1 MPRLIT
7 IIFLC
12 LLLISCASKPPK
24 KTENPGDLY
33 VEGVNLM
40 KAKKYDKAI
49 KKFSEVKEEFP
60 FDPMALIA
68 TVKLGDAYFEQKE
81 YTLAMGVYED
91 FFNTHPEDDNIP
103 YVLSKLGECYEKLA
117 LSMDRDQSYLF
128 KAIEKYTYL
137 KNRYPSSTFMGV
149 VDERL
154 KKLQQKLA
162 DRELYVGEFYY
173 RSSQY
178 NAAVTRLEYMVKKYP
193 DVKGMDKA
201 FYYLAMSYG
210 ELGDPGKSDHYL
222 DRLKKEYPKSIY
234 GRTVRRERK
243 TLQAKKTEFPPSKSE
258 AIKRRDIDLRPQA
271 AKAPPE
277 EQGVATH
284 TVKGE
289 TQPAP
294 TPVEKKQAVTEKE
307 KAPVEKEI
315 APKAVTP
322 PEKTQIPE
330 EKEHAQPVMTAR
342 DNREEVPQ
350 VASAREEKQVQPVA
364 TAGDGG
370 QTQPAPTPV
379 EKKQV
384 VTEKE
389 KTPEEKVP
397 AEKGVAPSAKSEAKS
412 RTPGEAKKEETKT
425 DKEKGSGGLAFI
437 DKSKPIDIVSDTM
450 EGFDKEKYVV
460 FKGSVIAKQ
469 DDLYIFSDL
478 MEAYMNEETNE
489 ISRAYAKGNVKI
501 VKQDRTATANEA
513 FFDNAKGEIVLKDN
527 VVVFQ
532 GQDKVTGNVITYY
545 VNEDKVVVQGQPE
558 KRARAILTPKK

>member
-1 MPRLIT
+1 
-7 IIFLC
+7 
-12 LLLISCASKPPK
+12 
-24 KTENPGDLY
+24 
-33 VEGVNLM
+33 M

-68 TVKLGDAYFEQKE
+68 TVKLGDVYFEQKE

-117 LSMDRDQSYLF
+117 LSMDRDQSYLY

-137 KNRYPSSTFMGV
+137 KNRYPSSSSTGV
-149 VDERL
+149 ADERL

-173 RSSQY
+173 RSLQY

-193 DVKGMDKA
+193 DAKGMDKA
-201 FYYLAMSYG
+201 FYYLATSYG
-210 ELGDPGKSDHYL
+210 ELGDPAKSDYYF

-234 GRTVRRERK
+234 GRTVVRERKERK
-243 TLQAKKTEFPPSKSE
+243 TLQAKKMEPPSPKPE
-258 AIKRRDIDLRPQA
+258 AAKRRDIDLRPQI
-271 AKAPPE
+271 AKAPEE
-277 EQGVATH
+277 EQSAATRP
-284 TVKGE
+284 VKDE
-289 TQPAP
+289 AQPAP
-294 TPVEKKQAVTEKE
+294 ILAEKE
-307 KAPVEKEI
+307 KAPAEKDLAPQAAAPSEKTQAPEDKERI
-315 APKAVTP
+315 QPITIAKDSGKEAPKATVQAKEEKRVPPVEVTTAKEAGP
-322 PEKTQIPE
+322 AQPAPEKTQARE
-330 EKEHAQPVMTAR
+330 DKERIQPVTTSETKSPTA
-342 DNREEVPQ
+342 
-350 VASAREEKQVQPVA
+350 K
-364 TAGDGG
+364 
-370 QTQPAPTPV
+370 
-379 EKKQV
+379 
-384 VTEKE
+384 
-389 KTPEEKVP
+389 
-397 AEKGVAPSAKSEAKS
+397 
-412 RTPGEAKKEETKT
+412 EAKKEEKKADKKA
-425 DKEKGSGGLAFI
+425 DKEKGPGGLAFI

-469 DDLYIFSDL
+469 DDLYIFTDV

-489 ISRAYAKGNVKI
+489 ISKAYAKGNVKI

-532 GQDKVTGNVITYY
+532 NQDKVTGNIITYY
-545 VNEDKVVVQGQPE
+545 VDEDKIVVQGQPE
-558 KRARAILTPKK
+558 KRARAVLTPRKK

>member
-7 IIFLC
+7 IILLC
-12 LLLISCASKPPK
+12 LLLVSCASSQPK

-68 TVKLGDAYFEQKE
+68 TVKLGDVYFEQKE

-103 YVLSKLGECYEKLA
+103 YVLSRLGECYEKLA
-117 LSMDRDQSYLF
+117 LSMDRDQSYLY

-137 KNRYPSSTFMGV
+137 KNRYPSSSSTGV
-149 VDERL
+149 ADERL

-173 RSSQY
+173 RSLQY
-178 NAAVTRLEYMVKKYP
+178 NAAITRLEYMVKKYP
-193 DVKGMDKA
+193 DAKGIDKA
-201 FYYLAMSYG
+201 FYCLAMSYG
-210 ELGDPGKSDHYL
+210 ELGDPAKSDYYF
-222 DRLKKEYPKSIY
+222 DRLRKEYPKSIY
-234 GRTVRRERK
+234 GRTVVRRERK
-243 TLQAKKTEFPPSKSE
+243 TLQAKKMEPPSPKPE
-258 AIKRRDIDLRPQA
+258 TAKRRDIDLRPQIV
-271 AKAPPE
+271 KAPEE
-277 EQGVATH
+277 EQGAATQAI
-284 TVKGE
+284 KGE
-289 TQPAP
+289 AQPAP
-294 TPVEKKQAVTEKE
+294 IPAEKE
-307 KAPVEKEI
+307 KAPAEKEL
-315 APKAVTP
+315 APQVAAP
-322 PEKTQIPE
+322 SEKTQAPE
-330 EKEHAQPVMTAR
+330 DKEHIQPITVAK
-342 DNREEVPQ
+342 DSGKEVPQ
-350 VASAREEKQVQPVA
+350 TPPAKEEKQVQPVA
-364 TAGDGG
+364 ATAKDAG
-370 QTQPAPTPV
+370 QTQPAPKKTQAPEDKERVQPVATSEVKSPTP
-379 EKKQV
+379 K
-384 VTEKE
+384 
-389 KTPEEKVP
+389 
-397 AEKGVAPSAKSEAKS
+397 
-412 RTPGEAKKEETKT
+412 EAKKEEKKANKKA
-425 DKEKGSGGLAFI
+425 DKEKGPGGLAFI

-469 DDLYIFSDL
+469 DDLYIFTDV

-489 ISRAYAKGNVKI
+489 ISKAYAKGNVKI

-532 GQDKVTGNVITYY
+532 GQDKVTGNIITYY
-545 VNEDKVVVQGQPE
+545 VDEDKVVVQGQPE
-558 KRARAILTPKK
+558 KRARAVLTPRKK

>member
-7 IIFLC
+7 IILLC
-12 LLLISCASKPPK
+12 LLLVSCASSQPK

-68 TVKLGDAYFEQKE
+68 TVKLGDVYFEQKE

-103 YVLSKLGECYEKLA
+103 YVLSRLGECYEKLT
-117 LSMDRDQSYLF
+117 LSMDRDQSYLY

-137 KNRYPSSTFMGV
+137 KNRYPSSSFAGV
-149 VDERL
+149 ADERL

-173 RSSQY
+173 RSLQY
-178 NAAVTRLEYMVKKYP
+178 NAAITRLEYMVKKYP
-193 DVKGMDKA
+193 DAKGIDKA
-201 FYYLAMSYG
+201 FYCLAMSYG
-210 ELGDPGKSDHYL
+210 ELGDPAKSDYYF
-222 DRLKKEYPKSIY
+222 DRLRKEYPKSIY
-234 GRTVRRERK
+234 GRTVVRRERK
-243 TLQAKKTEFPPSKSE
+243 TLQAKKMEPPSPKPE
-258 AIKRRDIDLRPQA
+258 TAKRRDIDLRPQIV
-271 AKAPPE
+271 KAPEE
-277 EQGVATH
+277 EQGAATQA
-284 TVKGE
+284 VKGE
-289 TQPAP
+289 AQPAP
-294 TPVEKKQAVTEKE
+294 IPAEKE
-307 KAPVEKEI
+307 KAPAGKEF
-315 APKAVTP
+315 APQVAAP
-322 PEKTQIPE
+322 SEKTQAPE
-330 EKEHAQPVMTAR
+330 DKERVQPITVAK
-342 DNREEVPQ
+342 DSGKEVPQ
-350 VASAREEKQVQPVA
+350 TPPAKEEKQVQPVA
-364 TAGDGG
+364 VTAKDAG
-370 QTQPAPTPV
+370 QTQPAP
-379 EKKQV
+379 KKTQ
-384 VTEKE
+384 
-389 KTPEEKVP
+389 TPEDKERVQP
-397 AEKGVAPSAKSEAKS
+397 VATSEVKSP
-412 RTPGEAKKEETKT
+412 TPKEAKKEEKKSDKKA
-425 DKEKGSGGLAFI
+425 DKEKGPGGLAFI

-469 DDLYIFSDL
+469 DDLYIFTDV

-489 ISRAYAKGNVKI
+489 ISKAYAKGNVKI

-532 GQDKVTGNVITYY
+532 GQDKVTGNIITYY
-545 VNEDKVVVQGQPE
+545 VDEDKVVVQGQPE
-558 KRARAILTPKK
+558 KRARAVLTPRKK